1 MGCNSECGLVD
12 VAADHH
18 RILAI
23 APFASTWLK
32 QANPPLLV
40 GFWLCF
46 SMTGLVMSEPAL
58 KSNGKLDCES
68 SSHCILILLALP
80 PWLSMNTQKG
90 CR

>member
-46 SMTGLVMSEPAL
+46 SMTGLVL
-58 KSNGKLDCES
+58 
-68 SSHCILILLALP
+68 
-80 PWLSMNTQKG
+80 
-90 CR
+90 